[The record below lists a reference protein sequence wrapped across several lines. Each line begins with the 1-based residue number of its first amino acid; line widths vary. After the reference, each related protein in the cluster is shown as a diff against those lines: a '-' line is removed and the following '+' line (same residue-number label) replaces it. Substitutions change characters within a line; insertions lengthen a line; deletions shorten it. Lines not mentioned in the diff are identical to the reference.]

1 MVESILHRVGAAKRK
16 KLTPKTLQLDVA
28 HHGEPARNGTS
39 GGA

>member
-1 MVESILHRVGAAKRK
+1 MVKPILRWLGAMKRK